1 MGQTGVVLRDC
12 GALLEELAEVLSL
25 PGNGGLFVLLD
36 GLRREVTAG
45 DVGEVLGAEAGRELG
60 GDTRGLA
67 CASAASSSVLWA
79 LSAAASSEVMAPLG
93 PS

>member
-1 MGQTGVVLRDC
+1 V
-12 GALLEELAEVLSL
+12 VLSL

-60 GDTRGLA
+60 GDTRGVGLRERRQQLGLVGLER
-67 CASAASSSVLWA
+67 CRQLRGHGA
-79 LSAAASSEVMAPLG
+79 LGAVVG
-93 PS
+93 